1 VRQQTG
7 TSPVR
12 LLANRQPSMKAAG
25 GSRAVGA
32 PPKTQHSASPA
43 AKCTGSARVVAV
55 PSSASAAAASSGGAP
70 SPRHRCPAAVAA
82 RAATCPARGPGS
94 CLDTDETPCPCCA
107 RRRAGGSTKRHA
119 CGGAQVDMCA
129 RQRCCAQQ
137 LPRTQQLRSRHPM
150 YVHWVHMGV
159 PPSTPE
165 LLNKRNEQPARLGLL
180 VGHEARRAG
189 HGAQARGAAR
199 LVRRRRRARTRL
211 APAAPSVSMAVG
223 ASLAAAPPLAL
234 GPAAASAALAG
245 ASGASPPPAFLS
257 GRGGAPS
264 GSGSGARRPACP
276 SAAAP
281 ATASVAS
288 LLRSAAHRAAAAAAR
303 LSGGAA
309 GRPAMHMQSQPHAYT
324 QVSIKHQAVFSNIT
338 CCGLSLRQGQLAAV
352 HAHDCELLPPA
363 KFSHTIAHAPGFQL
377 TPNLPNRQ
385 CLIADTHADN
395 CLCTTLAIC
404 LEGPKGPATHQPR
417 TAPARIRRLPG
428 CRPRPRTAPGA
439 CACARPRRRLARRP
453 AARKY
458 RRAPPAARPL
468 RRRRAPPRRCR
479 PAAPPARALPPRQR
493 AGSNRM
499 HGRHQWARL

>member
-211 APAAPSVSMAVG
+211 AR
-223 ASLAAAPPLAL
+223 PPRPL
-234 GPAAASAALAG
+234 P
-245 ASGASPPPAFLS
+245 
-257 GRGGAPS
+257 
-264 GSGSGARRPACP
+264 ARRPWPAGRRRPPPPPRRPRCP
-276 SAAAP
+276 WQSAHHWRRRRRWRWGRQRPRRRWPGHPGLLHPRHSYQAAG
-281 ATASVAS
+281 A
-288 LLRSAAHRAAAAAAR
+288 RRAAAAAAR
-303 LSGGAA
+303 A
-309 GRPAMHMQSQPHAYT
+309 GR
-324 QVSIKHQAVFSNIT
+324 
-338 CCGLSLRQGQLAAV
+338 R
-352 HAHDCELLPPA
+352 
-363 KFSHTIAHAPGFQL
+363 
-377 TPNLPNRQ
+377 
-385 CLIADTHADN
+385 
-395 CLCTTLAIC
+395 
-404 LEGPKGPATHQPR
+404 
-417 TAPARIRRLPG
+417 APARRRPQPQASRP
-428 CRPRPRTAPGA
+428 CCAARRTERPRPPPG
-439 CACARPRRRLARRP
+439 CP
-453 AARKY
+453 AALQAGLPCTCKVSRTPTHKS
-458 RRAPPAARPL
+458 ASSTRPSL
-468 RRRRAPPRRCR
+468 VTSRV
-479 PAAPPARALPPRQR
+479 
-493 AGSNRM
+493 AG
-499 HGRHQWARL
+499 